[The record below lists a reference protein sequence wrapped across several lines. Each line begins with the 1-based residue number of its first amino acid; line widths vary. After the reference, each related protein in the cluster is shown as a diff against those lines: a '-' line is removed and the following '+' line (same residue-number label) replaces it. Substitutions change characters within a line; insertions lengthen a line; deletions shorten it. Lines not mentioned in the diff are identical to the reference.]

1 MIRIKR
7 VYEEPSKDDGFRIL
21 VDRLWPRGVSK
32 DKAAVDIWLKEIGPS
47 TELRNWFGHVPAKF
61 DEFKKRYKKELKDNP
76 DTNTLNNLIA
86 DHKTVTLVYGAKNTE
101 ANQAVVLKSY
111 FK

>member
-1 MIRIKR
+1 MIKIKR
-7 VYEEPSKDDGFRIL
+7 VYEEPTKDDGFRIL

-47 TELRNWFGHVPAKF
+47 TELRNWFGHDPERF
-61 DEFKKRYKKELKDNP
+61 DEFKKRYKKELKHNP
-76 DTNTLNNLIA
+76 DTDVLNDLVA
-86 DHKTVTLVYGAKNTE
+86 DHKIVTLVYGAKNTE
-101 ANQAVVLKSY
+101 ANQAIVLRDY